1 MVIIENCSHSAYWLF
16 KWSLVTEIRGNVT
29 RL

>member
-1 MVIIENCSHSAYWLF
+1 MIIIENWYHNVFWLY
-16 KWSLVTEIRGNVT
+16 KWSLVTEFRGNVT